1 MIEIKI
7 GDKAVFVLVDPE
19 SEESMIG
26 GPIVAVDEGSL
37 TFRLLDSGATLRAVK
52 GDELYVFDEASR
64 DASEWDLDGEWGLWI
79 YQEETKQ

>member
-1 MIEIKI
+1 MMEIKI
-7 GDKAVFVLVDPE
+7 GDKAVFVLVDKDQE
-19 SEESMIG
+19 AMIG
-26 GPIVAVDEGSL
+26 GPIVAVDEWAI

-79 YQEETKQ
+79 YQAETKQ